1 MNQENK
7 IVWVVDGDKEMDFK
21 ETTFK
26 GVLADA
32 INYVVDLAKQA
43 GFVLG
48 QILAFDGK
56 VIATIGPNG
65 AVKYA

>member
-1 MNQENK
+1 MNQANK
-7 IVWVVDGDKEMDFK
+7 IVWVVDGNKEIDFK
-21 ETTFK
+21 ETTVM

-48 QILAFDGK
+48 QVLAIDGK

>member
-1 MNQENK
+1 MKQANK
-7 IVWVVDGDKEMDFK
+7 IVWFVDGNKEMDFK
-21 ETTFK
+21 ETTVM

-32 INYVVDLAKQA
+32 VNYVVDLAKQA

-48 QILAFDGK
+48 QVLAIDGK

>member
-1 MNQENK
+1 MKQANK
-7 IVWVVDGDKEMDFK
+7 IVWVVDGNKEMDFK
-21 ETTFK
+21 ETTVM

-32 INYVVDLAKQA
+32 VNYVVDLAKQA

-48 QILAFDGK
+48 QVLAIDGK

>member
-1 MNQENK
+1 MNQANK
-7 IVWVVDGDKEMDFK
+7 IVWVVDGNKEMDFK
-21 ETTFK
+21 ETTVM

-48 QILAFDGK
+48 QVLAIDGK